1 MGGAKANH
9 RQLGYHPTGVIMG
22 YLHTIAIFT
31 VAFLHVV
38 FFVLESVLW
47 TTPKVRHVF
56 GTTQEDAEA
65 TRVLALNQGFY
76 NLGAAMLLIWFYAIG
91 SESGVLGVLVFLAV
105 MGIIGA
111 LTANWRII
119 IVQSVPAF
127 AAVMIHALN

>member
-1 MGGAKANH
+1 M
-9 RQLGYHPTGVIMG
+9 
-22 YLHTIAIFT
+22 
-31 VAFLHVV
+31 AFLHVV

-56 GTTQEDAEA
+56 GTQEDAEA

-105 MGIIGA
+105 MGIVGA

-119 IVQSVPAF
+119 IVQSSTGLCGLDDTLSTRGINESEHRLSHGQIF
-127 AAVMIHALN
+127 S

>member
-9 RQLGYHPTGVIMG
+9 RQLGYHSTGVLMG

-119 IVQSVPAF
+119 IVQSLPAG
-127 AAVMIHALN
+127 AAVLIHALN